1 MVEYGNVILCHGIG
15 KIGGIETFFYE
26 LARKYK
32 DYDITIAYAYGDE
45 KQLRRLKKYV
55 RCIRLTKKI
64 KCKKCFLMYSVS
76 TEMVEA
82 EEYIQLIHADY
93 KTQNLPVNSDSK
105 ISKYYGV
112 SKWVADAYKELLEN
126 LGIKKD
132 VEVCYNPIQ
141 IDKPRK
147 ILRLISATRLS
158 KEKGLQRMRILATRL
173 TEANIPFIWTVFTDS
188 FERIDNSNV
197 IYMSPRL
204 DIRDYIADNDYL
216 VQLSD
221 TEACPYSIL
230 ESLSL
235 KVPVIVTPIPSL
247 KELGVNDTN
256 SYTID
261 FDMKD
266 IPVEDIY
273 NKIPK
278 FDYTPPKDIWDEL
291 LVHDKR
297 TYDPTDLVEVITL
310 RTYEYNG
317 AWSMANQKRLIN
329 REEANELIKLGYVK
343 EVDT

>member
-26 LARKYK
+26 LARKYG

-64 KCKKCFLMYSVS
+64 KCKRCFLMYSVS

-82 EEYIQLIHADY
+82 EEYIQLIHANY
-93 KTQNLPVNSDSK
+93 KIQNLPVNTDSK

-112 SKWVADAYKELLEN
+112 SKWVANAYKELLEN

-147 ILRLISATRLS
+147 VLRLISATRLS
-158 KEKGLQRMRILATRL
+158 KEKGLQRMRTLATRL
-173 TEANIPFIWTVFTDS
+173 TEENIPFIWTVFTDS

-278 FDYTPPKDIWDEL
+278 FDYTPPKDKWDEI

-317 AWSMANQKRLIN
+317 AWSMANQKKLIN

-343 EVDT
+343 ELDV

>member
-26 LARKYK
+26 LARKYG
-32 DYDITIAYAYGDE
+32 DYDITIAYSYGDE

-55 RCIRLTKKI
+55 RCIRLTEKI

-158 KEKGLQRMRILATRL
+158 KEKGLQRMRTLATRL

-273 NKIPK
+273 NKIPE

-310 RTYEYNG
+310 RTYEHNG
-317 AWSMANQKRLIN
+317 AWSMANQKKLIN

-343 EVDT
+343 ELDT